1 MITSMGNPIQTIQQ
15 KRFGMETPLQ
25 QYISSIAEYY
35 ASAAALQRQSNSCER
50 QFQEVEQQAQQL
62 QELFAS
68 LGIQLPGGAVR
79 SVKSTDFV
87 REQAMVSRSLYEA
100 QAWCALILLCLT
112 AIEEFVSLSR
122 QAAESPAL
130 RTWNEEGRQLVC
142 TLQTDLAARDP
153 NASATLEALNLHLG
167 ERTSIIGSL
176 QETDKRLV
184 QAEQSARMEL
194 QKKSEHRDWLSRE
207 YSERKSQ
214 ALTNALWGAL
224 IGLVIVG
231 FGGCSYGCIAAG
243 TTAKE
248 SMLSGALLGAVGG
261 LLIGYIMKSDDI
273 RRAEEALAS
282 ANMEISAAAELTSS
296 AVYRLQAH
304 RAQLPPPTH
313 QVRS

>member
-1 MITSMGNPIQTIQQ
+1 
-15 KRFGMETPLQ
+15 METPLQ
-25 QYISSIAEYY
+25 QYISSIAEFY
-35 ASAAALQRQSNSCER
+35 ASAAELQRRSDACER
-50 QFQEVEQQAQQL
+50 QFQEVDQRAQQL
-62 QELFAS
+62 QELFAN
-68 LGIQLPGGAVR
+68 LGIQLPRGAVR
-79 SVKSTDFV
+79 SVESTDFE
-87 REQAMVSRSLYEA
+87 REQAIISRSLYEA
-100 QAWCALILLCLT
+100 QAWCALIGSCLT
-112 AIEEFVSLSR
+112 ATNAFLSMSR
-122 QAAESPAL
+122 EAVQSPAL
-130 RTWNEEGRQLVC
+130 QAWNEEGRQLVC

-176 QETDKRLV
+176 RETDKRLV

-207 YSERKSQ
+207 YGERKSQ
-214 ALTNALWGAL
+214 AVTNALWGAL

-261 LLIGYIMKSDDI
+261 LLIGYMMKYDEI

-304 RAQLPPPTH
+304 RAQLPSPTH
-313 QVRS
+313 QLRS